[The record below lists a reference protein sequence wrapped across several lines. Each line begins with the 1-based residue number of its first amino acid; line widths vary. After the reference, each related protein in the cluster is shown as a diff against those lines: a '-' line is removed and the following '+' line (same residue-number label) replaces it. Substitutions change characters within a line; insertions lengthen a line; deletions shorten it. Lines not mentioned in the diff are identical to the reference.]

1 MPLAIFT
8 LILLV
13 WTLVACLSAYSN
25 HSQLKQNFHALA
37 RERGQS
43 LFDLMEVTREWNARH
58 GGIYAPV
65 SSQNQPNPFLDVPK
79 RDLKAD
85 GLDLTMVNPAYMTR
99 QISELAQLRGG
110 IAFHITSR
118 KPIRPANAPDE
129 WESMALKAFE
139 TDRTP
144 FLEQVG
150 SGESAQFRFM
160 APLIVKES
168 CLNCHAAQAYKLGDV
183 RGGISVT
190 MPAAA
195 TLTAIEK
202 ETLRMLVQHGA
213 AYVVISGLMVL
224 LYLRAQAHIRTLDET
239 ARIQEDLVK
248 TRTQELLEANAA
260 LGRSNAELEQF
271 AYAVSHDL
279 QEPLRMVASYVQLLG
294 RRYQG
299 KLDED
304 ADAFIGYASDGA
316 KRMQQM
322 ITDLLEFSRVQTKSD
337 PFLPVAMDKALDL
350 ALGNLDL
357 VLKETQSRIEADR
370 ASLPLVYGDK
380 GQLSRLFQ
388 NLIGNAVKYRDP
400 ARAPHIS
407 IKAER
412 QDGFWTFSV
421 QDNGIGI
428 EPQHFERIFRVFQ
441 RLHGRGTYEGNG
453 IGLAICKKIVE
464 RHGGRIWVES
474 KPGQGTC
481 FYFTLPGYSGQI
493 AKAGE

>member
-1 MPLAIFT
+1 
-8 LILLV
+8 
-13 WTLVACLSAYSN
+13 
-25 HSQLKQNFHALA
+25 
-37 RERGQS
+37 
-43 LFDLMEVTREWNARH
+43 
-58 GGIYAPV
+58 
-65 SSQNQPNPFLDVPK
+65 
-79 RDLKAD
+79 
-85 GLDLTMVNPAYMTR
+85 
-99 QISELAQLRGG
+99 
-110 IAFHITSR
+110 
-118 KPIRPANAPDE
+118 
-129 WESMALKAFE
+129 
-139 TDRTP
+139 
-144 FLEQVG
+144 
-150 SGESAQFRFM
+150 M

-190 MPAAA
+190 MPAAS
-195 TLTAIEK
+195 TLAAIEK

-294 RRYQG
+294 RRYQS

-322 ITDLLEFSRVQTKSD
+322 ITDLLEFSRVQTKND

-357 VLKETQSRIEADR
+357 VLKETQCRIEADR